1 MVLSDIL
8 TAELDAKGWSINR
21 LARECELRP
30 SSVGDVV
37 SGHTPNPGILT
48 VDKILHALG
57 RDLSWLHRKAKG
69 TAAAEGNSG

>member
-1 MVLSDIL
+1 MSLSTIL

-37 SGHTPNPGILT
+37 SGHTRNPGILT
-48 VDKILHALG
+48 VSTILHALG
-57 RDLSWLHRKAKG
+57 RDFGWLHRKTKG
-69 TAAAEGNSG
+69 AAAVEGNSG